1 MAPRSL
7 IALLLLVSSIGAGAC
22 AAFPTE
28 CVPLDDFSRGRPGEF
43 PPEWKPRK
51 ESGRPA
57 YSIREEGGRRFLRGV
72 ARRLG
77 IQAGREVTWDLEAY
91 PILAWSWRPIEF
103 PKDSDERKSTTNDS
117 AVSVYAVFPTSPVS
131 VKSVKYTWSRVVPAG
146 THLMSSA
153 GNTQVRVLRSG
164 AQAGQWVDERVNLRE
179 DYRKYFGGSEVPKPA
194 GIAVLTDSD
203 DTGSSAQG
211 DYANFRAC
219 PP

>member
-1 MAPRSL
+1 L
-7 IALLLLVSSIGAGAC
+7 
-22 AAFPTE
+22 
-28 CVPLDDFSRGRPGEF
+28 
-43 PPEWKPRK
+43 
-51 ESGRPA
+51 
-57 YSIREEGGRRFLRGV
+57 
-72 ARRLG
+72 
-77 IQAGREVTWDLEAY
+77 
-91 PILAWSWRPIEF
+91 
-103 PKDSDERKSTTNDS
+103 
-117 AVSVYAVFPTSPVS
+117 
-131 VKSVKYTWSRVVPAG
+131 
-146 THLMSSA
+146 SSA